1 MVSISPIKKS
11 IIIFLGE
18 KPRKFYII
26 FRGSVIVL
34 IPKTAEKFIADKD
47 ELQRETLS
55 KTSYDFSYLLYLKS
69 KKKLRTMDKT
79 PMFFN
84 SNMES
89 SPELN
94 PDLEEDSP
102 KISKKDKLHNTLK
115 KFSECVGGVDFMD
128 IPEVEKL
135 FQDGILKYTFYK
147 EIKAGDHFGDLGII
161 RDKPRSATI
170 ICKEDCSFGVL
181 SADEFKGIFAVVERK
196 KFDQKIDFFRE
207 YLIRKVNEGDLVK
220 FVYAFEKKKMVRNE
234 VLYREGDK
242 IKEIYL
248 IQKGEVQVLKY
259 F

>member
-1 MVSISPIKKS
+1 MV
-11 IIIFLGE
+11 
-18 KPRKFYII
+18 
-26 FRGSVIVL
+26 VL
-34 IPKTAEKFIADKD
+34 IPKTAEKFLADKD
-47 ELQRETLS
+47 ELQREALS

-69 KKKLRTMDKT
+69 KKKLRNIDKT
-79 PMFFN
+79 PISFN
-84 SNMES
+84 TNIES
-89 SPELN
+89 SPEIN
-94 PDLEEDSP
+94 PDVEEDSP
-102 KISKKDKLHNTLK
+102 KISKKEKLHNTFK

-181 SADEFKGIFAVVERK
+181 SADEFKGIFAVVERR

-242 IKEIYL
+242 LKEVYL
-248 IQKGEVQVLKY
+248 IQKGEVQVL
-259 F
+259 